1 MRTEKIKF
9 ALLLPALCLIF
20 LIAARDPRISAQE
33 QTKTGSGKAINYEK
47 FTHKSHAGT
56 VSVPGT
62 NHARVLKCDS
72 CHDRRDRIDAI
83 VPTTARNRALG
94 LKFPGHK
101 ACVECHIEQFT
112 STQPK
117 TCTICH
123 DTKSGLT
130 ARPPQRDYPARYDF
144 NALFDAKQHELH
156 AAYKLPATG
165 KISDCAF
172 CHKQDARPAVLTIAS
187 HNECFACH
195 SPASG
200 DPKGSAKS
208 GCVVC
213 HTEML
218 VDVQPFSAKY
228 VSRAYGALFTHKS
241 HVAYMN
247 GKCDMCHT
255 ISGGYNQP
263 APTSLKIKQH
273 VTPAERSGRG
283 CFSCHDGGI
292 HYGRKVFSGEPGSE
306 GGGSCQKCHTRE
318 DFKVFP
324 K

>member
-9 ALLLPALCLIF
+9 ALLLALCCPVT
-20 LIAARDPRISAQE
+20 IAALFPAISAEE
-33 QTKTGSGKAINYEK
+33 QQNPVPKQPINYEK
-47 FTHKSHAGT
+47 FTHASHSGT

-72 CHDRRDRIDAI
+72 CHNRRDRIESI
-83 VPTTARNRALG
+83 VQTTDRNRRLG

-101 ACVECHIEQFT
+101 ACIECHVDQFT
-112 STQPK
+112 GTPQK

-123 DTKSGLT
+123 ETRQGLT
-130 ARPPQRDYPARYDF
+130 ARPPQRDYPTRYDF
-144 NALFDAKQHELH
+144 NAFFDAKQHELH
-156 AAYKLPATG
+156 IGYKLPASG
-165 KISDCAF
+165 KMTDCNF

-187 HNECFACH
+187 HTECFACH
-195 SPASG
+195 SPSSG
-200 DPKGSAKS
+200 DAKGSEKS
-208 GCVVC
+208 GCTVC
-213 HTEML
+213 HTQPAT
-218 VDVQPFSAKY
+218 DVQPYSAKY

-263 APTSLKIKQH
+263 VPASLRVRQH
-273 VTPAERSGRG
+273 LTPAERGGRG
-283 CFSCHDGGI
+283 CFSCHDGGV